1 MRAVIVN
8 TFLTLDGVMQAPG
21 GPSEDTDGGFAL
33 GGWSVNYWDD
43 RMGEVMDRATSRPF
57 AMVLGRKTYDIMA
70 AYWPTGES
78 DPGATE
84 VTREFARLWN
94 ATPRIV
100 FSNSL
105 ESVDFNSRLAT
116 GDVGEELAA
125 IKAEFDGDLE
135 VGGPTLAAQFIERD
149 LVDEYRLVIHPVV
162 LGAGTPFFPRLD
174 HPIRLKL
181 IATRVFGSGV
191 VYQSYAATHE

>member
-1 MRAVIVN
+1 MGKLIYLMNVS
-8 TFLTLDGVMQAPG
+8 LDGFVETPDHGLDWA
-21 GPSEDTDGGFAL
+21 T
-33 GGWSVNYWDD
+33 VDD
-43 RMGEVMDRATSRPF
+43 ELHSWFNDQMRGVDASLYGRRLYEV
-57 AMVLGRKTYDIMA
+57 MA

-78 DPGATE
+78 DPAATA

-125 IKAEFDGDLE
+125 IRAEFDGDLE
-135 VGGPTLAAQFIERD
+135 VGGPTLAAQFIKRG
-149 LVDEYRLVIHPVV
+149 LVDEYHLVIHPVV
-162 LGAGTPFFPRLD
+162 LGEGTPFFPRLD
-174 HPIRLKL
+174 RPIGLKL
-181 IATRVFGSGV
+181 IDTRVFGSGA
-191 VYQSYAATHE
+191 VYQGYAATRE